1 MMASLVA
8 SWRKRMEDMAKKRE
22 DQEMREFKKKLKV
35 KARLQIARRG
45 ELEGRVRLELARME
59 V

>member
-1 MMASLVA
+1 
-8 SWRKRMEDMAKKRE
+8 MEDMAKKRE

>member
-1 MMASLVA
+1 MASLVA

-45 ELEGRVRLELARME
+45 ELEGRVRLELARRE

>member
-45 ELEGRVRLELARME
+45 ELEGRVRLELARRE